1 MSQRLQHRKAHGADS
16 LDARDADGAARAIAA
31 RRTKIAVSMRRA
43 YVSISVSVA
52 LVLIATCVYFGRGSY
67 TTTPVAS
74 PQPQTVS
81 VLVSPEAAELQTQR
95 HAPDGLTALKP
106 GDECPVSAYFR
117 PQDPDFPPGPT
128 LGGSGPLWLQ
138 GLESPLRAGAIESI
152 QWIAHSDSGFF
163 LVRARRLDE
172 SGAVLFSPY
181 PPGKPFGNDL
191 VLPRQVVS
199 GNVRWVTWEGALMVS
214 SPGCYGLSIRVVGT
228 DAAEIIVVHA
238 I

>member
-1 MSQRLQHRKAHGADS
+1 
-16 LDARDADGAARAIAA
+16 
-31 RRTKIAVSMRRA
+31 MRRA
-43 YVSISVSVA
+43 YLSISVSVA
-52 LVLIATCVYFGRGSY
+52 LVLIATYVYFARGSY
-67 TTTPVAS
+67 TTVPVAS
-74 PQPQTVS
+74 PQPQTVT
-81 VLVSPEAAELQTQR
+81 VLVSPDTAAVEALR
-95 HAPDGLTALKP
+95 HAPDGLTPLKP
-106 GDECPVSAYFR
+106 GDECPVTKYFR

-172 SGAVLFSPY
+172 SGDVLFSPY

-199 GNVRWVTWEGALMVS
+199 ENVRWVAWEGALRVS
-214 SPGCYGLSIRVVGT
+214 SPGCYALSIRVVGT
-228 DAAEIIVVHA
+228 DAPEIIVVHA